1 MYHARLIYNT
11 IKGIDKLMYLLKF
24 KIKLYVP
31 SFKDKFVIRTMTN
44 AMHTMYLLTCSAST
58 KIYWR
63 KINNIQYP
71 PYGLAE
77 HYQLLAP
84 H

>member
-1 MYHARLIYNT
+1 
-11 IKGIDKLMYLLKF
+11 MYLLKF